1 MASPASPR
9 YRNLF
14 LAVTAVFTSAAA
26 SGQMPDLAALPGT
39 GKLSSTAGTTQFTF
53 VAGGDNRPAHK
64 SCPQPSTPG
73 EIFSAVQQMNPS
85 PAFVFWT
92 GDTISGKQPDK
103 PDRIHKQYKE
113 FLKIAKTGS
122 VPVFNA
128 PGNHELDDQ
137 NDVPSEVMK
146 KLYIKDM
153 SGTYGAFSFG
163 NSRFIALNSEHQAA
177 TKSKSK
183 AAGKAGAPGAITKK
197 ALELLKQD
205 LDANKDKAHVFIFM
219 HHPVEP
225 FDAEDGLD
233 PQSVAALQDLFK
245 KYSNVSY
252 VISGHE
258 HIYYNPQGKP
268 DPIAPPPSR
277 TDPSQPPFY
286 LVSGGA
292 GAPLKKNNPGAFHHY
307 LVITVDGNTVT
318 PELKKLPAPAA
329 ADADDKCGG

>member
-1 MASPASPR
+1 LVVAT
-9 YRNLF
+9 L
-14 LAVTAVFTSAAA
+14 LGSAAWA
-26 SGQMPDLAALPGT
+26 QMPDLAPLPGT
-39 GKLSSTAGTTQFTF
+39 GKLHANSGSTQFTF

-64 SCPQPSTPG
+64 SCPQPATPG
-73 EIFSAVQQMNPS
+73 EIFSAVHQMNPS
-85 PAFVFWT
+85 PALVFWT

-103 PDRIHKQYKE
+103 PNRIQKQYKE
-113 FLKIAKTGS
+113 FLKIAKSGG

-128 PGNHELDDQ
+128 PGNHELDDE
-137 NDVPSEVMK
+137 NNAPSDAMK
-146 KLYIKDM
+146 KLYVENM
-153 SGTYGAFSFG
+153 SGTYGAFSYG

-177 TKSKSK
+177 TKVKSKS
-183 AAGKAGAPGAITKK
+183 GKVDAPGAITKQ

-225 FDAEDGLD
+225 FDPEDGID
-233 PQSVAALQDLFK
+233 PKSVAALEDLFK
-245 KYSNVSY
+245 KYTNVSY

-258 HIYYNPQGKP
+258 HIYFNPQGGKTN
-268 DPIAPPPSR
+268 PIAPPPVR

-318 PELKKLPAPAA
+318 PELKKLPTPAA
-329 ADADDKCGG
+329 DPDDKCGG

>member
-1 MASPASPR
+1 MSSPLSPR
-9 YRNLF
+9 MRNLL
-14 LAVTAVFTSAAA
+14 LAIAVLLASSVASA
-26 SGQMPDLAALPGT
+26 QMPDLAALPGT
-39 GKLSSTAGTTQFTF
+39 GKLHAADGSTKFIF

-73 EIFSAVQQMNPS
+73 EIFSAVQQMNPA

-103 PDRIHKQYKE
+103 PDRIRKQYKE
-113 FLKIAKTGS
+113 YLKIAKTGG

-128 PGNHELDDQ
+128 PGNHELDDE
-137 NDVPSEVMK
+137 NNAPSDVMK
-146 KLYIKDM
+146 QLYIKHM
-153 SGTYGAFSFG
+153 SGTYGAFSYG
-163 NSRFIALNSEHQAA
+163 NSRFIALNSEHQGT

-183 AAGKAGAPGAITKK
+183 SGKVDAPGAITKK

-205 LDANKDKAHVFIFM
+205 LDASKDKAHVFIFM
-219 HHPVEP
+219 HHPVVP
-225 FDAEDGLD
+225 FDPEDGID
-233 PQSVAALQDLFK
+233 AKSVAALQDLFK
-245 KYSNVSY
+245 KHSNVSF

-258 HIYYNPQGKP
+258 HIYYNPQGGKS

-318 PELKKLPAPAA
+318 PELKKLPTAA
-329 ADADDKCGG
+329 ADPDDKCGG